1 MKLKDTIKL
10 LKYTQT
16 PELHIVTAIM
26 FGLCAL
32 VTAIPTHNNLDI
44 GGFWANYMPT
54 YFIGQMSMVTFAG
67 VVQSSEKF
75 KKTVTRNLAIL
86 LAIFNIVNFG
96 IFVVLRTFLAYK
108 MHLEKNVNGFLIS
121 YMAFQILYVLY
132 GTIIYKNLKL
142 GLLFMVP
149 IFMFIIFS
157 TMDHGPLKYFIK
169 LGAMADIKVFI
180 ALTAA
185 VSLLTPLLYYGL
197 SLLLYKMPY
206 YEKIVERM
214 ERKNI

>member
-1 MKLKDTIKL
+1 
-10 LKYTQT
+10 
-16 PELHIVTAIM
+16 
-26 FGLCAL
+26 
-32 VTAIPTHNNLDI
+32 
-44 GGFWANYMPT
+44 
-54 YFIGQMSMVTFAG
+54 
-67 VVQSSEKF
+67 
-75 KKTVTRNLAIL
+75 
-86 LAIFNIVNFG
+86 
-96 IFVVLRTFLAYK
+96 
-108 MHLEKNVNGFLIS
+108 
-121 YMAFQILYVLY
+121 
-132 GTIIYKNLKL
+132 
-142 GLLFMVP
+142 MVP